1 MAMGRTYDQ
10 MPRRHDACG
19 AGFQIGGCARL
30 PLRECV
36 PAWTK
41 AVPSALIDRYR
52 EAYRRGA
59 QSRICTTVYRLV
71 RTAQGGWGGGVKTA
85 SAGRKSGE
93 PNHLIF
99 KSTPL

>member
-1 MAMGRTYDQ
+1 MRSTEKYPYEPASGWLLPKLVIAMGRTYDQ

-41 AVPSALIDRYR
+41 AVPSALFDRYR
-52 EAYRRGA
+52 ESVPAGCPGPYL
-59 QSRICTTVYRLV
+59 YDRLTSGSDDRV
-71 RTAQGGWGGGVKTA
+71 GF
-85 SAGRKSGE
+85 GRE
-93 PNHLIF
+93 A
-99 KSTPL
+99 